1 MSANTKPD
9 ASTHSPAAVILAGGK
24 GTRLAPYTT
33 VLPKPL
39 MPLGDM
45 PVLEILLRQLHAA
58 GVGDVVLCVGHLS
71 SLIEAYFG
79 DGGSLGLSIRYSR
92 EQEPLGTAGPLR
104 FVDGL
109 DAPFFVMNGDLLTSM
124 DFSDML
130 RHHSDSEAAMTVGLT
145 RRNVRIDLGVVE
157 TDAAGRVT
165 GYVEKPTFDYD
176 VSMGIYVVDPR
187 VLGHLPPSGPFDL
200 PDLVLELE
208 AAGEPV
214 ISHRTTG
221 YWLDIG
227 RPDDFEEASRLF
239 EDNRGVFLPDA
250 LT

>member
-1 MSANTKPD
+1 
-9 ASTHSPAAVILAGGK
+9 
-24 GTRLAPYTT
+24 

-45 PVLEILLRQLHAA
+45 PILEILLRQLHAV
-58 GVGDVVLCVGHLS
+58 GVRDVVLCVGHLS

-79 DGGSLGLSIRYSR
+79 DGGSIGLSIRYSR

-104 FVDGL
+104 LVDGL

-130 RHHSDSEAAMTVGLT
+130 RHHGDSGAAVTVGLA

-157 TDAAGRVT
+157 TDATGCVT

-176 VSMGIYVVDPR
+176 VSMGIYVLDPL
-187 VLGHLPPSGPFDL
+187 VLGYLPPRGPFDL
-200 PDLVLELE
+200 PDLVLKLV
-208 AAGEPV
+208 AAGERV
-214 ISHRTTG
+214 VG
-221 YWLDIG
+221 YRNQGHWLDIG
-227 RPDDFEEASRLF
+227 RPDDFEEGIRLF
-239 EDNRGVFLPDA
+239 ADNRGVFLPDA